1 MVGSRRSGSRRP
13 PRLLVAIPAGLLALL
28 LLTTL
33 PPAPAAA
40 QVRSDS
46 APAPDVLTVAGLER
60 PVEILRDRWGIS
72 HIYAETERDLFF
84 AQGWNAARDRLFQLE
99 IWRRQATGTVSEV
112 LGPREI
118 PRDHGARLFRFRG
131 DMDTEMRHYHPR
143 GHEIIPAFV
152 AGINA
157 YVDATRRDPS
167 LLPLEFGL
175 LGIRPEHWTPEVVI
189 SRHQGLLGNVP
200 TALSLGRAV
209 HLVGEETVQRLQHF
223 HPHPEPPDLA
233 LDPAIDG
240 DHLVDH
246 DILELY
252 RAYRSGISFQPEDI
266 EAEHRAEA
274 GAFQELAAV
283 LEQEGEVRERM
294 QGEDVGSNNWV
305 VSGRLA
311 QDDYPLMVNDP
322 HRAQQSPPLRYW
334 VHLNGPGWNVIGG
347 GEPAIPGISIG
358 HNGFGAWGLT
368 IFAIDHEDLFVY
380 ETDPDNPDRYRYRG
394 GWEAM
399 EVTVDT
405 IQVKGADAE
414 LVELRFTRHGPVVY
428 RDPAAGVAYAVG
440 AAWLEPGGAPY
451 LASLRMNQ
459 AGSWEEFREAVSY
472 NHVPGENM
480 VWADRDGNIGWQP
493 GGIAPI
499 RRNFSGMVPVPGDGR
514 FEWDG
519 FLPILELPHRAN
531 PPEGY
536 LATANANL
544 TAPFDYQRL
553 DDAIYYLW
561 ADPFRQARVNEV
573 LSSGR
578 RFNLMDMV
586 ALQHDYL
593 SIPARTLV
601 PLLRPLEATPPEHRN
616 PRVEEARL
624 RLLAWDFVLDP
635 ASVEAGIYVAF
646 ERRLLEAARDLL
658 VPAEAAGHLSLGLKR
673 TIDFLLSPGAEF
685 MLPVEAGAMGEAGA
699 AAEAGALATGTED
712 PVEGRDRFLLSALA
726 DAVADLEARL
736 GPDVEGWRYGQET
749 YKHALIRHPLSPAV
763 SPQLRDR
770 LDVGPAPRGGYS
782 YTVGNTGYGDNQT
795 SGASFR
801 IFVDTRDWDATLGM
815 TTPGQSGDPESPF
828 YDNLFHLWAQ
838 DRVFPVFYSR
848 ERIEG
853 VTWERVELR
862 PENGAGAGAPES

>member
-1 MVGSRRSGSRRP
+1 MTASHRISLRASRPHFLLRFLFPG
-13 PRLLVAIPAGLLALL
+13 LLVPALVVTPALAVAQDTAAAQDL
-28 LLTTL
+28 
-33 PPAPAAA
+33 AAAQDPAAA
-40 QVRSDS
+40 QDIPGTQVTRL
-46 APAPDVLTVAGLER
+46 DVPGLQG
-60 PVEILRDRWGIS
+60 PVEILVDRWGIP
-72 HIYAETERDLFF
+72 HIYAESEADLFF

-99 IWRRQATGTVSEV
+99 IWRRQATGTVAEI

-118 PRDHGARLFRFRG
+118 PRDHGARLFRYRG
-131 DMDTEMRHYHPR
+131 DMEAELRHYHPR
-143 GHEIIPAFV
+143 GPEIVTAFV

-157 YVDATRRDPS
+157 YIEGTRQDPS

-175 LGIRPEHWTPEVVI
+175 LGIRPEPWTPEVVI

-209 HLVGEETVQRLQHF
+209 HRVGEEAVQRLQHF
-223 HPHPEPPDLA
+223 HPHPDPPDLT

-240 DHLVDH
+240 DHLVEH
-246 DILELY
+246 DILALY
-252 RAYRSGISFQPEDI
+252 RAFRSGISFRPEDI
-266 EAEHRAEA
+266 MDPGLRAEPA
-274 GAFQELAAV
+274 EWLELAAV
-283 LEQEGEVRERM
+283 LDRERETAERM
-294 QGEDVGSNNWV
+294 RGEDVGSNNWV

-322 HRAQQSPPLRYW
+322 HRAQQAPPLRYW
-334 VHLNGPGWNVIGG
+334 VHLNGPGWNVVGG

-368 IFAIDHEDLFVY
+368 IFAVDHEDLFVY
-380 ETDPDNPDRYRYRG
+380 ETDPADPTRYRYRD

-399 EVTVDT
+399 TVEVDT
-405 IQVKGADAE
+405 LRVRGAPPE
-414 LVELRFTRHGPVVY
+414 VVELRFTRHGPVVY
-428 RDPAAGVAYAVG
+428 QDPAAGIAYAVG

-459 AGSWEEFREAVSY
+459 AKSWEEFREAVAH

-480 VWADRDGNIGWQP
+480 VWADRSGTIGWQP
-493 GGIAPI
+493 GGIAPV
-499 RRNFSGMVPVPGDGR
+499 RPNFSGMVPVPGDGR

-519 FLPILELPHRAN
+519 FLPILELPHRVD

-544 TAPFDYQRL
+544 TSPFAYDRL

-573 LSSGR
+573 LASGR

-616 PRVEEARL
+616 PRVEEARR
-624 RLLAWDFVLDP
+624 RLLDWDFVLDP
-635 ASVEAGIYVAF
+635 GSVEAGIYVAF
-646 ERRLLEAARDLL
+646 ERRLLEAAGELFVPPEARD
-658 VPAEAAGHLSLGLKR
+658 HLSLGLKR
-673 TIDFLLSPGAEF
+673 TIDLVLSPGAEF
-685 MLPVEAGAMGEAGA
+685 LRD
-699 AAEAGALATGTED
+699 D
-712 PVEGRDRFLLSALA
+712 PGGDPLQARDRFLLSALA
-726 DAVADLEARL
+726 DGVADLEARL
-736 GPDVEGWRYGQET
+736 GPDPDGWRYGQEA
-749 YKHALIRHPLSPAV
+749 YKHALIRHPLSAAV
-763 SPQLRDR
+763 SPGLRER

-795 SGASFR
+795 TGASFR

-815 TTPGQSGDPESPF
+815 STPGQSGDPESPF
-828 YDNLFHLWAQ
+828 YDNLFPLWAQ

-853 VTWERVELR
+853 VTAKRLELR
-862 PENGAGAGAPES
+862 PEG